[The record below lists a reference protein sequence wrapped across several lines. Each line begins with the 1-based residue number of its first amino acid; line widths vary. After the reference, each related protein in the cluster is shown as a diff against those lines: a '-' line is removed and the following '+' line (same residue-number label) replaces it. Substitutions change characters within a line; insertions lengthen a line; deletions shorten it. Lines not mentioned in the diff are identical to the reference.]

1 MSLNRHIANKCVATW
16 NFCSYFFY
24 TSMSWHST
32 YVDTANYKWQPA
44 TILHLINQLYLQS
57 GLGLDPLARSLL
69 AFFDDIGYWGWWARY
84 LGSGGGGR
92 GIAARMA
99 IQGWK
104 IFYQNGMFWKSR
116 LTYKARSKYIEQK
129 KFSKLNLF
137 SISLCLCL
145 ISAPARHIMKASMGR
160 GWEWRDWGG
169 NAVQKLGAGSQRS
182 YGLMLTE
189 VVSFFN

>member
-1 MSLNRHIANKCVATW
+1 MK
-16 NFCSYFFY
+16 FCSYFFY
-24 TSMSWHST
+24 TSLSWHST
-32 YVDTANYKWQPA
+32 YVDTANYIWQPA

-129 KFSKLNLF
+129 KIFKIELVFHLPVPVLDLRSSKAHNEGLN
-137 SISLCLCL
+137 
-145 ISAPARHIMKASMGR
+145 
-160 GWEWRDWGG
+160 
-169 NAVQKLGAGSQRS
+169 GAGDGNGEIGE
-182 YGLMLTE
+182 GLLFKSLE
-189 VVSFFN
+189 LALNAADLGWPKRYLS